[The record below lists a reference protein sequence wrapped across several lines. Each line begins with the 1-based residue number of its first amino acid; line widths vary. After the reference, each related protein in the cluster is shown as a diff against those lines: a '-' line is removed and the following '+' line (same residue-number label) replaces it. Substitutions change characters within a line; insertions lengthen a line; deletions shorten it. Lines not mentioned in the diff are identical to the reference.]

1 MPNRDHEFFL
11 GTTENSG
18 SIEDAP
24 AAPRNV
30 KAATQP
36 PDSFFQ
42 LMPDEAGKR
51 IIPKKKK
58 KQTNNQKESHRKS
71 LEFLVVYKNRMRTV
85 SNRCHRR
92 TRIKSR

>member
-1 MPNRDHEFFL
+1 MQNAKCRQNDHEFFL
-11 GTTENSG
+11 GTPPTENSG
-18 SIEDAP
+18 SLEDAP

-51 IIPKKKK
+51 TEP
-58 KQTNNQKESHRKS
+58 NQ
-71 LEFLVVYKNRMRTV
+71 
-85 SNRCHRR
+85 
-92 TRIKSR
+92 TRIRILL